1 MTDNLNT
8 EETEEQL
15 LKGIIA
21 KLSWQIMDLQAEVKT
36 LKEERTNIKEGCA
49 EIAEQSIVSFGTLLQ
64 ATDARDLRSLAIARR
79 IRGIADELCD
89 LQK

>member
-1 MTDNLNT
+1 MT

-21 KLSWQIMDLQAEVKT
+21 KLSWQILDLQ
-36 LKEERTNIKEGCA
+36 KELSTIKEDCA
-49 EIAEQSIVSFGTLLQ
+49 KIAEQSVVSFGTPLQ

>member
-1 MTDNLNT
+1 MTDEPHI
-8 EETEEQL
+8 EETEEEL
-15 LKGIIA
+15 LKGIVA
-21 KLSWQIMDLQAEVKT
+21 KLSWQILDLKNQLAAKQ
-36 LKEERTNIKEGCA
+36 EECA
-49 EIAEQSIVSFGTLLQ
+49 KIAEQSVVSFGTPLQ

>member
-1 MTDNLNT
+1 MT

-21 KLSWQIMDLQAEVKT
+21 KLSWQILDLQNELST
-36 LKEERTNIKEGCA
+36 LREDCA
-49 EIAEQSIVSFGTLLQ
+49 KIAEQSVVSFGTPLQ